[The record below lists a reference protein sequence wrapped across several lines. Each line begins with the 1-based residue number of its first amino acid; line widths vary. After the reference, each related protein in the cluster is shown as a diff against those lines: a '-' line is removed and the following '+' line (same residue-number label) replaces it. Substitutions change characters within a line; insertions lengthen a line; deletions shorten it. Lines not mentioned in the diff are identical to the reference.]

1 MSSAG
6 PLDVL
11 VLAQGGVG
19 SLLFSASRD
28 ACKPRHHG
36 LLRNQLG
43 AAAEGAQAIDQGH
56 DLRPATHA
64 LLHGSTGLGGAHPKV
79 QIHDGHQAWIAK
91 FRSRDDIAETP
102 LIEWAY
108 MRLAA
113 ECGIHAA
120 KVERTAIGERH
131 SLLIRRFDRSA
142 DTTLHY
148 ASAHAL
154 WNRAR
159 FQERDLLGW
168 ASYAGI
174 AELRRR
180 LPGDSVKADAR
191 ELFRCMA
198 FNVLIGNKAD
208 PGERKSKRL

>member
-1 MSSAG
+1 
-6 PLDVL
+6 
-11 VLAQGGVG
+11 
-19 SLLFSASRD
+19 
-28 ACKPRHHG
+28 
-36 LLRNQLG
+36 
-43 AAAEGAQAIDQGH
+43 
-56 DLRPATHA
+56 
-64 LLHGSTGLGGAHPKV
+64 
-79 QIHDGHQAWIAK
+79 
-91 FRSRDDIAETP
+91 
-102 LIEWAY
+102 

-131 SLLIRRFDRSA
+131 ALLIRRFDRSA

-180 LPGDSVKADAR
+180 LPGGSVKADAR
-191 ELFRCMA
+191 ELFRRMA
-198 FNVLIGNKAD
+198 FNVLIGNTNDHGRNHGFLMNRAGEWSLAPAFD
-208 PGERKSKRL
+208 LLPTLPGGDRQAERKSPRMNS

>member
-1 MSSAG
+1 
-6 PLDVL
+6 
-11 VLAQGGVG
+11 
-19 SLLFSASRD
+19 
-28 ACKPRHHG
+28 
-36 LLRNQLG
+36 
-43 AAAEGAQAIDQGH
+43 
-56 DLRPATHA
+56 
-64 LLHGSTGLGGAHPKV
+64 
-79 QIHDGHQAWIAK
+79 
-91 FRSRDDIAETP
+91 
-102 LIEWAY
+102 

-131 SLLIRRFDRSA
+131 ALLIRRFDRSA

-180 LPGDSVKADAR
+180 LPGGPVKAAAR
-191 ELFRCMA
+191 ELFPRMA
-198 FNVLIGNKAD
+198 FNVLMGNRDAQ
-208 PGERKSKRL
+208 GRTQSFQ